1 MRRNESNVKSLFRR
15 PSPYQQVFV
24 GETGGVRF
32 LRFGDSGAGWQ
43 GAMKVSRPELLYFP
57 YQQAFSFYTAWNP
70 TIRRFLSLGVGTGTA
85 ISHVHRRHPQAEIVG
100 VEWDPMVLQ
109 VAEEY
114 FQLPSDSR
122 VSLYEADARTYIMKI
137 QDRFDLIYVDVYF
150 QEETPKV
157 LYSPLYL
164 HTLSELLEPGGVLA
178 INAILAT
185 KGPLSYPFVHLCTD
199 LETLI
204 GPTYSIT
211 LGAIPQITHN
221 VMIFAQRLPTTLRTM
236 SEIRKRSWQEIHA
249 HQENYMWSTRL
260 MPFFIKKSGKKV

>member
-1 MRRNESNVKSLFRR
+1 MRRNESNVKPLFRR

-43 GAMKVSRPELLYFP
+43 GAIKMNRPEMLYFP
-57 YQQAFSFYTAWNP
+57 YQQAFSFYTAWNSRV
-70 TIRRFLSLGVGTGTA
+70 RRFLSLGVGTGTA
-85 ISHVHRRHPQAEIVG
+85 ISHVYRRHPSAEIVG
-100 VEWDPMVLQ
+100 VEWDPLVLQ
-109 VAEEY
+109 VAKEY
-114 FQLPSDSR
+114 FHLPADSR
-122 VSLYEADARTYIMKI
+122 VSLLEADARTYIMKI

-157 LYSPLYL
+157 LYSSLYL

-199 LETLI
+199 LEALV

-221 VMIFAQRLPTTLRTM
+221 VMIFAQRLPAKVLTM
-236 SEIRKRSWQEIHA
+236 SEIRRRSWKEINTHP
-249 HQENYMWSTRL
+249 ENYPWSTKI
-260 MPFFIKKSGKKV
+260 MPFFIKKSGKQV